1 MVPPGSTVSDSDLP
15 SWNLSIRTTLL
26 PKETNHHGTI
36 FGGVI
41 LSYID
46 VAGAIEA
53 KRFCLQMVVTVA
65 MKEVVFSEPVY
76 VGDLVSFY
84 TRIVKVGR
92 SSITVEVKV
101 VATRED
107 FHKSRVQ
114 VTDAIVTYVA
124 VNKDRQA
131 EPIAQRQFDTDPPA
145 FSDELVSRY
154 VKSSPTT

>member
-1 MVPPGSTVSDSDLP
+1 MGRDRHVIVDEDLKG
-15 SWNLSIRTTLL
+15 WNLSIRTTLL

-53 KRFCLQMVVTVA
+53 KRFCLQMVVTVG
-65 MKEVVFSEPVY
+65 MKEVEFSEPVF

-84 TRIVKVGR
+84 TRIIRVGR
-92 SSITVEVKV
+92 TSVTVEVKV

-107 FHKSRVQ
+107 FHKSRLQ

-124 VNKDRQA
+124 VNKDREA
-131 EPIAQRQFDTDPPA
+131 ESIVRREFSADPPA
-145 FSDELVSRY
+145 FGQELAAEY
-154 VKSSPTT
+154 FE

>member
-1 MVPPGSTVSDSDLP
+1 MAKAETVVNESELQ

-53 KRFCLQMVVTVA
+53 KRYCLQMVVTVA
-65 MKEVVFSEPVY
+65 MKEVVFVEPVY
-76 VGDLVSFY
+76 VGDLISFY
-84 TRIVKVGR
+84 TRIVRVGR
-92 SSITVEVKV
+92 TSITVEVKV

-107 FHKSRVQ
+107 FHKSRMQ
-114 VTDAIVTYVA
+114 VTDAVVTYVA
-124 VNKDRQA
+124 VDKNREA
-131 EPIAQRQFDTDPPA
+131 EPILKRPFGLTLPHFIPIW
-145 FSDELVSRY
+145 L
-154 VKSSPTT
+154 PTQHRDV

>member
-1 MVPPGSTVSDSDLP
+1 MAKAETVVNESELQ

-53 KRFCLQMVVTVA
+53 KRYCLQMVVTVA
-65 MKEVVFSEPVY
+65 MKEVVFVEPVY
-76 VGDLVSFY
+76 VGDLISFY
-84 TRIVKVGR
+84 TRIVRVGR
-92 SSITVEVKV
+92 TSITVEVKV

-107 FHKSRVQ
+107 FHKSRMQ
-114 VTDAIVTYVA
+114 VTDAVVTYVA
-124 VNKDRQA
+124 VDKNREA
-131 EPIAQRQFDTDPPA
+131 EPILKRPFEADPPA
-145 FSDELVSRY
+145 FHPDLVADSA
-154 VKSSPTT
+154 P